1 MDEKKKVKKENKPEV
16 KKPDSLIVA
25 SAQSELWRVI
35 QSYNFPLYLWELIAK
50 SLHLEIKEMYKDQ
63 LRTDQADYDQKQKES
78 EEQENQKDIQKEGD
92 QT

>member
-1 MDEKKKVKKENKPEV
+1 MDEKKENKKEV

-35 QSYNFPLYLWELIAK
+35 QKYNFPLYLWELIAK
-50 SLHLEIKEMYKDQ
+50 SLHLEIKEMYRDQ
-63 LRTDQADYDQKQKES
+63 LGTDQAAYDQKRKES
-78 EEQENQKDIQKEGD
+78 EEENQKETQKEGD

>member
-1 MDEKKKVKKENKPEV
+1 MDEKKEVKKEIKTEV

-35 QSYNFPLYLWELIAK
+35 QNYNFPLYLWELIAK
-50 SLHLEIKEMYKDQ
+50 GIYLEIKGMYREQ
-63 LRTDQADYDQKQKES
+63 LGTDQADYDQKRKES
-78 EEQENQKDIQKEGD
+78 AQENQKEIQKEGD